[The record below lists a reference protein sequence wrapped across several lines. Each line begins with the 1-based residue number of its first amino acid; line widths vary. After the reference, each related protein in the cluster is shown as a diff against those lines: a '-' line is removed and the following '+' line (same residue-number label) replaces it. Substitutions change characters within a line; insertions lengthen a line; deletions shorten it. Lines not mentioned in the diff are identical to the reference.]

1 MKIALIFLFTVCVAV
16 NAEQAEVN
24 VFTSLLLKRA
34 NAPKGQ
40 SGGFFS
46 KLIASKGGSNKEEAP
61 AKPAAKTCTPPS
73 PEEMQKAKPEERMGK
88 QWEYTLC
95 EVDTSGD
102 GKISMAEFEAA
113 AKKNGQK
120 DPPPQAMIDNLKKHM
135 GADGKLDKAEFIKM
149 MKEMMAAHARQAP
162 PPPPAPAPPAAA
174 ISHSKKQHLRQNKKN

>member
-46 KLIASKGGSNKEEAP
+46 KLIASKGGSKKKEE
-61 AKPAAKTCTPPS
+61 KKEAKTCTPPS

-88 QWEYTLC
+88 QWEHILC
-95 EVDTSGD
+95 EVD
-102 GKISMAEFEAA
+102 
-113 AKKNGQK
+113 
-120 DPPPQAMIDNLKKHM
+120 
-135 GADGKLDKAEFIKM
+135 
-149 MKEMMAAHARQAP
+149 
-162 PPPPAPAPPAAA
+162 
-174 ISHSKKQHLRQNKKN
+174 SK